1 MKKLLILSLFLIS
14 VSAWSQKADNT
25 IKKGN
30 DFYKEKQFVNAAE
43 EYKRAIE
50 MEPGNQKAKFNL
62 GNAFYKQDNKVEA
75 AQLFT
80 GITNSTKES
89 DLLSKA
95 FYNKGVI
102 LSQQKNLEA
111 SIEAYKSALRNNA
124 ADKEARENL
133 QKALLEL
140 KKKTPPPPKK
150 KEQDKKKKQQQQNQQ
165 QKQQQ
170 SKLSEKEAEQRL
182 KLLEQKEKQVQQR
195 VQSERSKTAASSSKD
210 W

>member
-1 MKKLLILSLFLIS
+1 MKKILTLCLFFIS
-14 VSAWSQKADNT
+14 FSARSQKADNT

-30 DFYKEKQFVNAAE
+30 DLYKEKQYVNAGE

-50 MEPGNQKAKFNL
+50 IEPENQTAKFNL
-62 GNAFYKQDNKVEA
+62 GNAFFKQDNKVEA

-80 GITNSTKES
+80 GITSSTKETS
-89 DLLSKA
+89 LLSKA

-111 SIEAYKSALRNNA
+111 SIEAYKSALRNDAN
-124 ADKEARENL
+124 DKEARENL

-150 KEQDKKKKQQQQNQQ
+150 KEQDKKKQQQQNQQ
-165 QKQQQ
+165 KKQQQ
-170 SKLSEKEAEQRL
+170 SKLSPKEAEQRL
-182 KLLEQKEKQVQQR
+182 KLLEQKEKEVQQR
-195 VQSERSKTAASSSKD
+195 VQTQKSKTAASSNKD

>member
-1 MKKLLILSLFLIS
+1 VKKVLILCWVFVSL
-14 VSAWSQKADNT
+14 SARSQKVDET

-30 DFYKEKQFVNAAE
+30 DHYKEKLFVKAAE
-43 EYKRAIE
+43 EYNKAIQI
-50 MEPGNQKAKFNL
+50 EPGNQTAKFNL
-62 GNAFYKQDNKVEA
+62 ANAFYRQANKVDA

-80 GITNSTKES
+80 GIINSVKEKG
-89 DLLSKA
+89 LLSKA

-111 SIEAYKSALRNNA
+111 SIEAYKSALRNDPN
-124 ADKEARENL
+124 DKETRENL

-150 KEQDKKKKQQQQNQQ
+150 KEQDKKKQQQQQ
-165 QKQQQ
+165 QKQPP
-170 SKLSEKEAEQRL
+170 SKLNQKEAEQRL
-182 KLLEQKEKQVQQR
+182 KLLEQKEKQTQQKM
-195 VQSERSKTAASSSKD
+195 QSERSKSAASTSKD